1 MKFDDVVA
9 GIGTITDLR
18 RIAGAH
24 VVDHKQLRDDEL
36 RAAIIKVK
44 PQYLH
49 RESVQANLNRILYQE
64 EKKDYRVL
72 ARVILID
79 VLLEQYG
86 FSLPFAQTEEKTIAF
101 EQSIVNRANE
111 TNLLDLAYG
120 QKNSQRHENLK
131 LYNFVLEVAWERQDN
146 VSPDEANL
154 LLHLRQRLNIN
165 ERDHRTLEA
174 KIMKYPKPGNQ
185 IHSRSEINQVR
196 RHLQGLGLLFTVRQD
211 ERTDIDI
218 VPEELVSVLR
228 EILSIELRSD
238 SYRQLLNYRLL
249 HRKSH
254 LTEVLTRCGLA
265 FGQYDTVNTLIDHV
279 LRNVSPSQAIAGF
292 SPKYGLNS
300 DQLTVWC
307 KELHINTSG
316 SMEDRIKRI
325 IVHFD
330 QLRPSV
336 PELSDERVRW
346 YEFYEQLA
354 IRDYE
359 TLRAQHVIEKDIEI
373 ESKFEDATRYIFA
386 EKLKH
391 VPLQQEGINH
401 PDGLLSLEAMFL
413 MWDNKSKESPGL
425 INLKDHIAQFDGY
438 MNNSDKLVPVFL
450 VIAPGFTEESEG
462 EAIRYHAQHFD
473 RNIVLIT
480 ASELKNLA
488 EEWVSE
494 NNRNREE
501 PFPLGLL
508 ASTGRFS
515 RKRLGKLI

>member
-24 VVDHKQLRDDEL
+24 VVDHKQLCDNEL

-49 RESVQANLNRILYQE
+49 KESLQDNLKRVLYQE

-72 ARVILID
+72 ARIILID

-86 FSLPFAQTEEKTIAF
+86 FSLPFTQTEEKTITF

-111 TNLLDLAYG
+111 TSVADLAYG
-120 QKNSQRHENLK
+120 QNNTQRHENLK
-131 LYNFVLEVAWERQDN
+131 LYNFVLQVAWENQDN
-146 VSPDEANL
+146 VTPDEANL
-154 LLHLRQRLNIN
+154 LMNLRERLNIN

-196 RHLQGLGLLFTVRQD
+196 RHLQGLGLLFTIRQD
-211 ERTDIDI
+211 EKTDIDI
-218 VPEELVSVLR
+218 IPDELGSLLR
-228 EILSIELRSD
+228 EILGIELRQD

-249 HRKSH
+249 RRKSH
-254 LTEVLTRCGLA
+254 LTEVLTHCGIP
-265 FGQYDTVNTLIDHV
+265 FGQYDTVNTLIDHL
-279 LRNVSPSQAIAGF
+279 LRNVCPSQAIVGF
-292 SPKYGLNS
+292 SPRYGLNS
-300 DQLTVWC
+300 DQLTAWC
-307 KELHINTSG
+307 KELHIATSG
-316 SMEDRIKRI
+316 SMENRIERI

-336 PELSDERVRW
+336 IESPDERARW
-346 YEFYEQLA
+346 YEFFEQLA
-354 IRDYE
+354 IRNYE
-359 TLRAQHVIEKDIEI
+359 TLRAQHIIEKDIEI

-391 VPLQQEGINH
+391 VPLQQEGTNH
-401 PDGLLSLEAMFL
+401 PDGLLSLESMFL
-413 MWDNKSKESPGL
+413 MWDNKSKENPGL
-425 INLKDHIAQFDGY
+425 VNLKEHITQFDGY
-438 MNNSDKLVPVFL
+438 MNKSDKPVPIFL
-450 VIAPGFTEESEG
+450 VIAPGFTEESEI
-462 EAIRYHAQHFD
+462 EAIHYHAQHFE

-480 ASELKNLA
+480 ANELRNLA

-508 ASTGRFS
+508 ASTGRFN
-515 RKRLGKLI
+515 RKILGKLI

>member
-1 MKFDDVVA
+1 MKFNDVVA

-24 VVDHKQLRDDEL
+24 VVDHRQLCDDEL
-36 RAAIIKVK
+36 RVAIIKVK

-49 RESVQANLNRILYQE
+49 RESVQANLDRILYQE

-86 FSLPFAQTEEKTIAF
+86 FSLTFAETEEKAIAF

-120 QKNSQRHENLK
+120 QKNYQRHENLK
-131 LYNFVLEVAWERQDN
+131 LYDFVLKVAWENQDS

-165 ERDHRTLEA
+165 ERDHRTLET

-185 IHSRSEINQVR
+185 IHSRSEINHVR

-211 ERTDIDI
+211 ERTDKDI
-218 VPEELVSVLR
+218 IPEELVFILR
-228 EILSIELRSD
+228 EILNIELRSD

-249 HRKSH
+249 QRKSY

-265 FGQYDTVNTLIDHV
+265 FGQYDTVNMLIDHV

-307 KELHINTSG
+307 KKLHINTSG
-316 SMEDRIKRI
+316 SMGDRIRRI

-330 QLRPSV
+330 QLRPEESGL
-336 PELSDERVRW
+336 PDKRARW

-354 IRDYE
+354 IRDHE

-391 VPLQQEGINH
+391 IPLQQEGTNH

-425 INLKDHIAQFDGY
+425 VNLKDHIAQFDGY
-438 MNNSDKLVPVFL
+438 MNNSDKPVPIFL

-462 EAIRYHAQHFD
+462 EAIRYHAQHFG

-488 EEWVSE
+488 EEWGSE
-494 NNRNREE
+494 NNRNRKES
-501 PFPLGLL
+501 FPLGLL
-508 ASTGRFS
+508 ASTGRFN
-515 RKRLGKLI
+515 RKKLDKLI

>member
-1 MKFDDVVA
+1 MKFDDVVTV
-9 GIGTITDLR
+9 IGTITDLR

-36 RAAIIKVK
+36 RAAIIKLK

-49 RESVQANLNRILYQE
+49 RESVQANLNQILYKE

-72 ARVILID
+72 SRLILID

-86 FSLPFAQTEEKTIAF
+86 FSLPFAQTEEKVIAF

-111 TNLLDLAYG
+111 TSLPDLAYG
-120 QKNSQRHENLK
+120 QKNPQRLENLK
-131 LYNFVLEVAWERQDN
+131 LYNFVLQVAWENQDS

-154 LLHLRQRLNIN
+154 LFNLRQRLNIN

-211 ERTDIDI
+211 EGTYIDI
-218 VPEELVSVLR
+218 IPEELVSVLR
-228 EILSIELRSD
+228 EILSIELRNE
-238 SYRQLLNYRLL
+238 SYRQLLNYRLFR
-249 HRKSH
+249 RKSH
-254 LTEVLTRCGLA
+254 LTEVLTRCGVA
-265 FGQYDTVNTLIDHV
+265 FGQNDTVNTLTDHV
-279 LRNVSPSQAIAGF
+279 LRNVSPSQAIAGV

-336 PELSDERVRW
+336 PELSDKRVRW

-386 EKLKH
+386 EKLNH
-391 VPLQQEGINH
+391 APLQQEGTNH
-401 PDGLLSLEAMFL
+401 PDGLLSLESMFL

-425 INLKDHIAQFDGY
+425 VNLKEHIAQFDGY
-438 MNNSDKLVPVFL
+438 MIKSDKPVPVFL

-462 EAIRYHAQHFD
+462 EAIRYHARHFD